1 MTNNLLGSLI
11 GLVGI
16 VLALITHMMVKDLTY
31 DVDFLMIL
39 FGRFVFSLPLLFIFA
54 IISRKSNFLQINN
67 WFYVLLRS
75 VFGLTTMLLVFLS
88 LQLIPIGLVT
98 ALAQSSA
105 IFVTILAPIILGE
118 KIGIKRWIAVLVGLL
133 GVYLMTN
140 PIGIING
147 TSYLS
152 PIGLTMATISALTHA
167 GLALILRKLGKTE
180 HPTTTA
186 LIHNCITSF
195 FVVSGIIIFGSN
207 VIGQKGIFGVELLF
221 EPNYLLYTL
230 LLLGFIG
237 SFVQYF
243 MTTSYKYADATILV
257 TLRYIAIPLAGVF
270 GYIIWDEVPSQS
282 QIIGG
287 IFILGSCL
295 FITLREMKI
304 NKNN

>member
-1 MTNNLLGSLI
+1 
-11 GLVGI
+11 
-16 VLALITHMMVKDLTY
+16 
-31 DVDFLMIL
+31 
-39 FGRFVFSLPLLFIFA
+39 
-54 IISRKSNFLQINN
+54 
-67 WFYVLLRS
+67 
-75 VFGLTTMLLVFLS
+75 MLLVFLS

-105 IFVTILAPIILGE
+105 IFVTILAPIFLGE

-147 TSYLS
+147 TSDLS
-152 PIGLTMATISALTHA
+152 PLGLTMATISALTHA

-195 FVVSGIIIFGSN
+195 FVVSGIIIFGSSI
-207 VIGQKGIFGVELLF
+207 IGQKGVFGTEILF

-257 TLRYIAIPLAGVF
+257 TLRYIAIPLAGIF

-287 IFILGSCL
+287 IFILASCL

-304 NKNN
+304 NKNS

>member
-1 MTNNLLGSLI
+1 MSDNLIGSLI
-11 GLVGI
+11 GLIGI
-16 VLALITHMMVKDLTY
+16 VLALITHMMVKDLTNN
-31 DVDFLMIL
+31 VDFLMIL
-39 FGRFVFSLPLLFIFA
+39 FGRFIFSLPLLFIFA
-54 IISRKSNFLQINN
+54 IIARKINFLKINS

-75 VFGLTTMLLVFLS
+75 AFGLTTMLLVFLS

-105 IFVTILAPIILGE
+105 IFVTILAPIFLGE

-140 PIGIING
+140 PIAIISG
-147 TSYLS
+147 TSNLS
-152 PIGLTMATISALTHA
+152 PLGLTMATISALTHA

-195 FVVSGIIIFGSN
+195 FVVSGIIIFGSSI
-207 VIGQKGIFGVELLF
+207 IGQEGTFGAELLF
-221 EPNYLLYTL
+221 EPNYFLYIL

-257 TLRYIAIPLAGVF
+257 TLRYIAIPLAGIF
-270 GYIIWDEVPSQS
+270 GFVIWNEVPSQN

-287 IFILGSCL
+287 IFILASCL
-295 FITLREMKI
+295 FITFREMKI

>member
-54 IISRKSNFLQINN
+54 IIARKKNFLQINN

-118 KIGIKRWIAVLVGLL
+118 KIGIKRWIAVLVGLF

-140 PIGIING
+140 PIGIVNG
-147 TSYLS
+147 TSDLS

-186 LIHNCITSF
+186 LIHNFITSF
-195 FVVSGIIIFGSN
+195 FVISGIIIFGSSI
-207 VIGQKGIFGVELLF
+207 IGQKGIFGVELLF

-270 GYIIWDEVPSQS
+270 GYIIWNEVPSQG

-287 IFILGSCL
+287 IFILASCL

>member
-54 IISRKSNFLQINN
+54 IIARKNNFLQINN

-75 VFGLTTMLLVFLS
+75 VFGLITMLLVFLS

-147 TSYLS
+147 TSDLS

-195 FVVSGIIIFGSN
+195 FVVFGIIIFGSSI
-207 VIGQKGIFGVELLF
+207 IGQKGVFGTEILF

-257 TLRYIAIPLAGVF
+257 TLRYIAIPLAGIF
-270 GYIIWDEVPSQS
+270 GYIIWDEVPSQG

-287 IFILGSCL
+287 IFILASCL

-304 NKNN
+304 KNS

>member
-54 IISRKSNFLQINN
+54 IIARKNNFLQINN

-118 KIGIKRWIAVLVGLL
+118 KIGIKRWIAVLVGLF

-147 TSYLS
+147 TSDLS

-195 FVVSGIIIFGSN
+195 FVVSGIIIFGSDI
-207 VIGQKGIFGVELLF
+207 IGQRGTFGVEILF
-221 EPNYLLYTL
+221 KPNYFLYTL

-257 TLRYIAIPLAGVF
+257 TLRYLSLIHISEPTR
-270 GYIIWDEVPSQS
+270 P
-282 QIIGG
+282 
-287 IFILGSCL
+287 
-295 FITLREMKI
+295 
-304 NKNN
+304 

>member
-1 MTNNLLGSLI
+1 
-11 GLVGI
+11 
-16 VLALITHMMVKDLTY
+16 MMAQRQV
-31 DVDFLMIL
+31 
-39 FGRFVFSLPLLFIFA
+39 FA
-54 IISRKSNFLQINN
+54 IIARKNHFLQINN

-147 TSYLS
+147 TSDLS

-195 FVVSGIIIFGSN
+195 FVVSGIIIFGSSI
-207 VIGQKGIFGVELLF
+207 IGQKGTFGSELLF
-221 EPNYLLYTL
+221 EPNYFLNIL

-257 TLRYIAIPLAGVF
+257 TLRYIAIPLAGIF
-270 GYIIWDEVPSQS
+270 GFVIWNEVPSQN

-287 IFILGSCL
+287 IFILTSCL

-304 NKNN
+304 NKND

>member
-11 GLVGI
+11 GLIGI

-54 IISRKSNFLQINN
+54 IIARKTQFLQINN

-105 IFVTILAPIILGE
+105 IFVTILAPIFLGE
-118 KIGIKRWIAVLVGLL
+118 KIGVKRWIAVLVGLL

-147 TSYLS
+147 TSDLS
-152 PIGLTMATISALTHA
+152 PLGLTMATVSALTHA

-186 LIHNCITSF
+186 LIHNSITSF
-195 FVVSGIIIFGSN
+195 FVVFGIIIFGSDI
-207 VIGQKGIFGVELLF
+207 IGQRGTFGVELLF
-221 EPNYLLYTL
+221 KPNYFLYTL

-257 TLRYIAIPLAGVF
+257 TLRYIAIPLAGIF
-270 GYIIWDEVPSQS
+270 GFVIWNEVPSQN
-282 QIIGG
+282 QIIGA
-287 IFILGSCL
+287 IFILTSCL

-304 NKNN
+304 NKNH

>member
-11 GLVGI
+11 GLIGI

-31 DVDFLMIL
+31 DVDFFMIL

-54 IISRKSNFLQINN
+54 IIARKTNFLQINN

-147 TSYLS
+147 TSDLS

-186 LIHNCITSF
+186 LIHNCITSI
-195 FVVSGIIIFGSN
+195 FVVSGIIIFGSSI
-207 VIGQKGIFGVELLF
+207 IGQKGIFGTEILF
-221 EPNYLLYTL
+221 EPNYFLYTL
-230 LLLGFIG
+230 LLLGLIG

-257 TLRYIAIPLAGVF
+257 TLRYIAIPLAGIF
-270 GYIIWDEVPSQS
+270 GFVIWNEVPSQN

-287 IFILGSCL
+287 IFILISCL

-304 NKNN
+304 NKND

>member
-1 MTNNLLGSLI
+1 MSDNLKGSLI
-11 GLVGI
+11 GLIGI
-16 VLALITHMMVKDLTY
+16 ILALITHMIIKDLTFN
-31 DVDFLMIL
+31 VDFLMIL

-54 IISRKSNFLQINN
+54 IIARKKKIFKVNN
-67 WFYVLLRS
+67 WLNVFLRS
-75 VFGLTTMLLVFLS
+75 LFGLTTMLLVFLS

-105 IFVTILAPIILGE
+105 IFVTILAPIFLGE
-118 KIGIKRWIAVLVGLL
+118 KIGTKRWIAVLVGLL

-140 PIGIING
+140 PIGIIYG
-147 TSYLS
+147 TNDLS
-152 PIGLTMATISALTHA
+152 PLGLTMATISALTHA
-167 GLALILRKLGKTE
+167 CLALILRKLGKTE

-195 FVVSGIIIFGSN
+195 FVIFGIIIFGSN
-207 VIGQKGIFGVELLF
+207 AIGQKGTFGVNLLF
-221 EPNYLLYTL
+221 EPNYFLYTL
-230 LLLGFIG
+230 LVLGFIG

-270 GYIIWDEVPSQS
+270 GYIIWNEVPTQS

-287 IFILGSCL
+287 IFILASCL

-304 NKNN
+304 NKNS

>member
-31 DVDFLMIL
+31 NVDFLMIL

-54 IISRKSNFLQINN
+54 IIARKNNFLQINN

-140 PIGIING
+140 PLGIING
-147 TSYLS
+147 TSNLS

-207 VIGQKGIFGVELLF
+207 IIGQ
-221 EPNYLLYTL
+221 NSNTCTYLN
-230 LLLGFIG
+230 
-237 SFVQYF
+237 S
-243 MTTSYKYADATILV
+243 
-257 TLRYIAIPLAGVF
+257 AINF
-270 GYIIWDEVPSQS
+270 
-282 QIIGG
+282 
-287 IFILGSCL
+287 
-295 FITLREMKI
+295 KI
-304 NKNN
+304 NQTEKRLLEKMINNPGKVFSRAEIGNIINLNKERSIDVIITRLRKKIELSPKSPKYLQTIRGSGYVLWIE

>member
-54 IISRKSNFLQINN
+54 IIARKNNFLQINN

-118 KIGIKRWIAVLVGLL
+118 KIGIKRWMAVLVGLL

-147 TSYLS
+147 TSDLS
-152 PIGLTMATISALTHA
+152 PLGLTMSTISALTYA
-167 GLALILRKLGKTE
+167 GLAISLRKLGKTE

-186 LIHNCITSF
+186 LIHNCITSL
-195 FVVSGIIIFGSN
+195 FVVFGIIFFGSDI
-207 VIGQKGIFGVELLF
+207 IGQKGIFGAELLF
-221 EPNYLLYTL
+221 EPNYFLYTL

-243 MTTSYKYADATILV
+243 MTTSYRYADATILV
-257 TLRYIAIPLAGVF
+257 TLRYIAIPLAGIF
-270 GYIIWDEVPSQS
+270 GYIIWSEVPSHS
-282 QIIGG
+282 QILGG
-287 IFILGSCL
+287 IFILASCL

-304 NKNN
+304 NKNS